1 MQPLFLCT
9 HLVLKQFFLHSY
21 IMPCLTEFF
30 LVISLLN
37 VFLEKNFPGY
47 FYSSPSSEKL
57 SLNSKKIIG
66 LPYRV
71 LWYHLAIYSP
81 AYHWS

>member
-37 VFLEKNFPGY
+37 VFLEKISQVISTHHLLQKSFP
-47 FYSSPSSEKL
+47 
-57 SLNSKKIIG
+57 
-66 LPYRV
+66 
-71 LWYHLAIYSP
+71 
-81 AYHWS
+81 